1 MSWLKGPVESDEFG
15 ETLSKGLTKANEL
28 ARTKCPVESGEFGES
43 GEFSENL
50 PKGLTKANELA
61 QRAPWKAAMWRKRRT
76 WRKFAKGFDE
86 NK

>member
-1 MSWLKGPVESDEFG
+1 M
-15 ETLSKGLTKANEL
+15 
-28 ARTKCPVESGEFGES
+28 ESGEFGEN
-43 GEFSENL
+43 GELGENL

>member
-15 ETLSKGLTKANEL
+15 E
-28 ARTKCPVESGEFGES
+28 SGEFGK
-43 GEFSENL
+43 NL
-50 PKGLTKANELA
+50 PKGLTKANGLA
-61 QRAPWKAAMWRKRRT
+61 QRAPWKAAMWRKRQI